1 MINHTYTFEE
11 FINDKDMVYNAT
23 QAVGN
28 EIANSIYYCYNFMYS
43 FNFVVK
49 TRLSLFSDFQDL
61 WSSFMFNLLANSVS
75 IKRVAE
81 KIDIY

>member
-1 MINHTYTFEE
+1 MINHTYTFKE
-11 FINDKDMVYNAT
+11 FIYDKDMVYNAT

-28 EIANSIYYCYNFMYS
+28 EIANAIYYCYNFMYS

-49 TRLSLFSDFQDL
+49 MRLAQFSDFQDL
-61 WSSFMFNLLANSVS
+61 WSSFMLNLLANSVS